1 MRQIHGTKAP
11 DRFIQETEFKER
23 VTEMLQAV
31 ASGESIAIIRNG
43 RKVARLV
50 PTEETFL
57 DSEEERER
65 RRQAVDKLLEA
76 RKGWKKVNASLE
88 EILEWRYARE

>member
-1 MRQIHGTKAP
+1 M
-11 DRFIQETEFKER
+11 RFIQEEEAKESFS
-23 VTEMLQAV
+23 ELIEAV
-31 ASGESIAIIRNG
+31 ANGESIAIIRNG
-43 RKVARLV
+43 FKVAALV

-65 RRQAVDKLLEA
+65 RRQTMERLLEA
-76 RKGWKKVNASLE
+76 RKGWGKTKKVSLE